1 MSNTPPKGGEE
12 VCRWK
17 HYQRNL
23 ACCHPAFRT
32 RTWRPVWEHLGV
44 LFCWNGLP
52 KDIPSERLELDEP
65 LEDGTKVYFD
75 KTRLYGV
82 FVRDPGNGIFEVLID
97 PSQPTKRIWA
107 GLRKEICALRG
118 PNKKPHCGPRAGVPL
133 ERTFRAHG
141 LWKKGHTFA
150 EVAQMVYSSFSQ
162 VKDWCNKI
170 EEELSR
176 ASKNDK

>member
-1 MSNTPPKGGEE
+1 MSNTPPKVSEE
-12 VCRWK
+12 VCRRK
-17 HYQRNL
+17 YFRRNL
-23 ACCHPAFRT
+23 ACRHPAFKKRN
-32 RTWRPVWEHLGV
+32 WKPIWERLGV

-52 KDIPSERLELDEP
+52 KDIPAERLEPDDP

-118 PNKKPHCGPRAGVPL
+118 PNKKPNSGPRAGVPL
-133 ERTFRAHG
+133 ERMFKAYD
-141 LWKKGHTFA
+141 LWKKGHTYP
-150 EVAQMVYSSFSQ
+150 EVAQMVSASPSR

-170 EEELSR
+170 EEELRR